1 MIKDKDGKIIASEES
16 VLRRWKKYF
25 EELLNEENER
35 EHRNEEPEKIR
46 KRVDQIRKDE
56 VRKED
61 ENWKSSCFH

>member
-46 KRVDQIRKDE
+46 KRVGQIRKDE